1 MHRLFVALRPPGP
14 IRDLLAD
21 VMGGVP
27 DARWQDD
34 DQLHLTLRFVGEVDG
49 ALAEDVAQALAN
61 LRAESL
67 TARIAGV
74 GHFGPGDAATTL
86 WAGVAPRPPFAA
98 LHAKVDRALVAA
110 AGLTPERRAYVPH
123 ITLARLSRT
132 AGRDPA
138 VGRWL
143 ADHAGLTGPAFTCE
157 RLTLYESTLGR
168 DGARYRA
175 VAAWPL
181 A

>member
-1 MHRLFVALRPPGP
+1 MHRLFVALRPPAP
-14 IRDLLAD
+14 VRDRLIAL
-21 VMGGVP
+21 MHGVP

-34 DQLHLTLRFVGEVDG
+34 EQLHLTLRFIGEVDG
-49 ALAEDVAQALAN
+49 ARAEDVATALAGV
-61 LRAESL
+61 RADRVE
-67 TARIAGV
+67 ARIAGV
-74 GHFGPGDAATTL
+74 GSFGPGGAATTL
-86 WAGVAPRPPFAA
+86 WAGVAPRPPLAA
-98 LHAKVDRALVAA
+98 LHARIDRALTM
-110 AGLTPERRAYVPH
+110 AGLEPERRAYRPH
-123 ITLARLSRT
+123 VTLARPSRG
-132 AGRDPA
+132 AGRDPS
-138 VGRWL
+138 VHRWL